1 VVADKAQ
8 TYWPRLE
15 GLAPWFLRNANCQD
29 TYELLSNH
37 DRGPEAPNGASSW
50 RKKCQQEVAVVLR
63 KFTFGLLAGLFSLSV
78 ILLDGSPGWAQKGRI
93 KIAVQGPLSG
103 EQAALGEHIKLGA
116 QLAVEEAAKSFKS
129 AGFELVFV
137 PYDDQAKPEVGVANA
152 RNIVADQD
160 VLVLVGHF
168 NSGVALPASEVYKD
182 ASLAMISPANTA
194 TEITDRGYSN
204 VNRVCGRDDVQ
215 GPVGARF
222 AAQELKLKSVYII
235 HDKTL
240 YGQGVADN
248 FRSEAN
254 KLGLKVLG
262 YDGTEERANFAPM
275 IIPMKAKNPDLV
287 YFGGIYHQGG
297 LLLKQMRE
305 KGVKAAFMGP
315 DGLDSSEM
323 VKIAGAQVIGS
334 YYTTVA
340 GPPDAYPESA
350 AFAKRFK
357 QRFGKEVESFAMYGY
372 DAAQVGIKAIEQ
384 TLQSNGGKKPSRAEV
399 SAAVRKL
406 KNFKGVT
413 GSISFDSK
421 GDPVKAKYF
430 VLQFEKRSYPGKVVK
445 VVEQQAPQAPSR
457 KL

>member
-1 VVADKAQ
+1 M
-8 TYWPRLE
+8 
-15 GLAPWFLRNANCQD
+15 C
-29 TYELLSNH
+29 
-37 DRGPEAPNGASSW
+37 
-50 RKKCQQEVAVVLR
+50 KKIVSTLVFSIIVS
-63 KFTFGLLAGLFSLSV
+63 FSLAA
-78 ILLDGSPGWAQKGRI
+78 WAQQKGTI
-93 KIAVQGPLSG
+93 KIAVQAPLSG
-103 EQAALGEHIKLGA
+103 EQAALGDHVKLGA
-116 QLAVEEAAKSFKS
+116 QLAVEEAAKSFK
-129 AGFELVFV
+129 ALGFDLVFV

-152 RNIVADQD
+152 RNIVADPD

-182 ASLAMISPANTA
+182 AMLAMISPANTA
-194 TEITDRGYSN
+194 TEITDRGYPN

-222 AAQELKLKSVYII
+222 AGQDLKLKSVYII

-248 FRSEAN
+248 FRNEAN
-254 KLGLKVLG
+254 KVGLKVLG
-262 YDGTEERANFAPM
+262 YEGTEERANFAPM
-275 IIPMKAKNPDLV
+275 IIPLRAKNPDLV

-305 KGVKAAFMGP
+305 KGAKAKFMGP

-323 VKIAGAQVIGS
+323 VKITGS
-334 YYTTVA
+334 QIVGTYYTTVA
-340 GPPDAYPESA
+340 GPPEAYPESA
-350 AFAKRFK
+350 AFAKKFK

-372 DAAQVGIKAIEQ
+372 DAALVGLKATEQ
-384 TLQSNGGKKPSRAEV
+384 AIQANGGKKPNRAQV

-406 KNFKGVT
+406 KDFKGVT
-413 GSISFDSK
+413 GAITFDNK

-445 VVEQQAPQAPSR
+445 VIEQQAPQAKKS
-457 KL
+457 

>member
-1 VVADKAQ
+1 MIRRVF
-8 TYWPRLE
+8 
-15 GLAPWFLRNANCQD
+15 LAVSFLI
-29 TYELLSNH
+29 
-37 DRGPEAPNGASSW
+37 
-50 RKKCQQEVAVVLR
+50 
-63 KFTFGLLAGLFSLSV
+63 LAAL
-78 ILLDGSPGWAQKGRI
+78 PGTAGAQKGKI
-93 KIAVQGPLSG
+93 KVAVQAPLSG

-116 QLAVEEAAKSFKS
+116 QLALEEATGAFK
-129 AGFELVFV
+129 ALGYDLILV

-152 RNIVADQD
+152 RNLVADPD
-160 VLVLVGHF
+160 VLLLVGHF

-182 ASLAMISPANTA
+182 AKLAMVSPANTA
-194 TEITDRGYSN
+194 TEITDRGYAN

-222 AAQELKLKSVYII
+222 AAQELKAKSVYII

-248 FRSEAN
+248 FRSEAE

-262 YDGTEERANFAPM
+262 YEGTEERANFAPM
-275 IIPMKAKNPDLV
+275 IIPMKAKKPDLV

-305 KGVKAAFMGP
+305 KGVKAVFMGP

-323 VKIAGAQVIGS
+323 VKITGPNVVGS

-340 GPPDAYPESA
+340 GPPEAYPESA
-350 AFAKRFK
+350 AFAKKFK
-357 QRFGKEVESFAMYGY
+357 KRFGKEVESFAMYGY

-384 TLQSNGGKKPSRAEV
+384 TLQANGGKKPSRAEI
-399 SAAVRKL
+399 SAAVRSIKD
-406 KNFKGVT
+406 FRGVT
-413 GSISFDSK
+413 GTIAFDHK

-430 VLQFEKRSYPGKVVK
+430 VLRFEKQSYPGKVTK
-445 VVEQQAPQAPSR
+445 VIEQQAPAGTKS
-457 KL
+457 

>member
-1 VVADKAQ
+1 MTVLRRLTAIVLFTALFNVPVVA
-8 TYWPRLE
+8 
-15 GLAPWFLRNANCQD
+15 
-29 TYELLSNH
+29 
-37 DRGPEAPNGASSW
+37 
-50 RKKCQQEVAVVLR
+50 
-63 KFTFGLLAGLFSLSV
+63 
-78 ILLDGSPGWAQKGRI
+78 WAQKGTI
-93 KIAVQGPLSG
+93 KLAVQAPLSG
-103 EQAALGEHIKLGA
+103 EQAALGEHVKLGA
-116 QLAVEEAAKSFKS
+116 QLAVEEASKAFK
-129 AGFELVFV
+129 ALGYDLVFV

-152 RNIVADQD
+152 RNIVADPN
-160 VLVLVGHF
+160 VLALVGHF

-182 ASLAMISPANTA
+182 AMLAMISPANTA
-194 TEITDRGYSN
+194 TEITDRGYPN

-222 AAQELKLKSVYII
+222 AAQDLKLKSVYVI

-248 FRSEAN
+248 FRQEAI

-275 IIPMKAKNPDLV
+275 IIPMKARNPDLI
-287 YFGGIYHQGG
+287 YFGGIYYQGG

-323 VKIAGAQVIGS
+323 VKITGAQVIGS

-340 GPPDAYPESA
+340 GPPDAYPETA
-350 AFAKRFK
+350 AFAKKFR
-357 QRFGKEVESFAMYGY
+357 QRFDKEVESFGMYGY
-372 DAAQVGIKAIEQ
+372 DAAQVGLKAIEQ
-384 TLQSNGGKKPSRAEV
+384 AIQANGGKKPSRAEV

-413 GSISFDSK
+413 GSITFDNK

-430 VLQFEKRSYPGKVVK
+430 VLQFDKRSYPGKVVK
-445 VVEQQAPQAPSR
+445 VIEQQAPQALAR
-457 KL
+457 K

>member
-1 VVADKAQ
+1 MTVLRRLTAIVLFTALFNVPVVA
-8 TYWPRLE
+8 
-15 GLAPWFLRNANCQD
+15 
-29 TYELLSNH
+29 
-37 DRGPEAPNGASSW
+37 
-50 RKKCQQEVAVVLR
+50 
-63 KFTFGLLAGLFSLSV
+63 
-78 ILLDGSPGWAQKGRI
+78 WAQKGTI
-93 KIAVQGPLSG
+93 KLAVQAPLSG
-103 EQAALGEHIKLGA
+103 EQAALGEHVKLGA
-116 QLAVEEAAKSFKS
+116 QLAVEEASKAFK
-129 AGFELVFV
+129 ALGYDLIFV

-152 RNIVADQD
+152 RNIVADPN
-160 VLVLVGHF
+160 VLALVGHF

-182 ASLAMISPANTA
+182 AMLAMISPANTA
-194 TEITDRGYSN
+194 TEITDRGYPN

-222 AAQELKLKSVYII
+222 AAQDLKLKSVYVI

-248 FRSEAN
+248 FRQEAI

-275 IIPMKAKNPDLV
+275 IIPMRARNPDLV
-287 YFGGIYHQGG
+287 YFGGIYYQGG

-323 VKIAGAQVIGS
+323 VKITGAQVIGS

-340 GPPDAYPESA
+340 GPPDAYPETA
-350 AFAKRFK
+350 AFAKKFK
-357 QRFGKEVESFAMYGY
+357 QRFGKEVESFGMYGY
-372 DAAQVGIKAIEQ
+372 DAAQVGLKAIEQ
-384 TLQSNGGKKPSRAEV
+384 AIQANGGKKPSRAEV

-413 GSISFDSK
+413 GSITFDNK

-430 VLQFEKRSYPGKVVK
+430 VLQFDKRSYPGKVVK
-445 VVEQQAPQAPSR
+445 VIEQQAPQALAR
-457 KL
+457 K

>member
-1 VVADKAQ
+1 VIRRCFLFVFLLGVAAL
-8 TYWPRLE
+8 P
-15 GLAPWFLRNANCQD
+15 APL
-29 TYELLSNH
+29 
-37 DRGPEAPNGASSW
+37 
-50 RKKCQQEVAVVLR
+50 
-63 KFTFGLLAGLFSLSV
+63 
-78 ILLDGSPGWAQKGRI
+78 WAQKGTI
-93 KIAVQGPLSG
+93 KIAVQAPLSG
-103 EQAALGEHIKLGA
+103 EQAALGELVKLGA
-116 QLAVEEAAKSFKS
+116 QLAVEEATKSFK
-129 AGFELVFV
+129 ALGFDLVFV

-152 RNIVADQD
+152 RNIVADPD

-182 ASLAMISPANTA
+182 AMLAMISPANTA
-194 TEITDRGYSN
+194 TEITDRGYPN

-222 AAQELKLKSVYII
+222 TAQDLKLKSVYII

-305 KGVKAAFMGP
+305 KGVKAVFMGP

-323 VKIAGAQVIGS
+323 VKITGPQVIGS

-340 GPPDAYPESA
+340 GPPDAYPETA
-350 AFAKRFK
+350 AFAKKFK
-357 QRFGKEVESFAMYGY
+357 QRFGKEVESFALYGY
-372 DAAQVGIKAIEQ
+372 DAAKVGIAALEQ

-399 SAAVRKL
+399 SAAIRKL

-413 GSISFDSK
+413 GTIAFDNK

-430 VLQFEKRSYPGKVVK
+430 VLRFDKQSYPGKVVK
-445 VVEQQAPQAPSR
+445 VIEQQAPQALAR
-457 KL
+457 K